1 MEVNF
6 LEIAARKQILEDA
19 RIQLK
24 QHFVGID
31 ETIDD
36 LLNYLQIW
44 YLMPE
49 VLTRPI
55 IVNLWG
61 MTGIGKTDLVR
72 RLVKCLS
79 FQDRFVEIEL
89 SNVDSTSW
97 ASSVSRILDD
107 KGLVDSKPAIV
118 LFDEIQRF
126 NTLNPDGSAIET
138 TKFMD
143 FWELLSDGRLSKK
156 TRENIDRYLQD
167 FLYQQKDL
175 KRRKDRGDENID
187 DNPMLEFYEAQNIK
201 SMLQLEEDVSDIAG
215 TSKEQIIEQ
224 LKSAKNKKKIYEPI
238 DYSQTL
244 IIISG
249 NLDEAFAMAN
259 QIAESDVDADIF
271 HAFTCKVTM
280 VDIKNALSR
289 KFRPEQVA
297 RFGNIHLIYKS
308 LRKQD
313 FEQLIRKE
321 IDRIIDSTL
330 SRFGINLTV
339 EDPILE
345 LIYRNG
351 VFPVQGVRPV
361 FSSIVDILETNVSKF
376 LFTALLNGQ
385 RTISIDYDFAKS
397 QILSKI
403 GDLEEVIPFV
413 GRIDQIRQSNVQDTI
428 TNISVHEAGHAVVY
442 IALFGLAPLQL
453 KSKLAN
459 SYAGGFTF
467 PHEIYE
473 TQESII
479 NKIKVYLAGGIAEEV
494 VFGKSLAS
502 VGRSHDR
509 QQATVLAIDYMRKY
523 GFDEKFQANYLLD
536 DGYAMDKST
545 TDLDIEQMIARLV
558 RETQEILSLHKT
570 LLHSISLKLAAAGS
584 LEAIEVAA
592 IASEYGI
599 ITGVQ
604 AEGYLQI
611 PGYEKILND
620 GRLV

>member
-6 LEIAARKQILEDA
+6 LDIAARKQVLEDA

-36 LLNYLQIW
+36 LLNYIQIW

-107 KGLVDSKPAIV
+107 NGLVDSKPAIV

-126 NTLNPDGSAIET
+126 NTLNGDGSAIET

-201 SMLQLEEDVSDIAG
+201 SMLQLEDDVSDIAG

-224 LKSAKNKKKIYEPI
+224 LKSAKIKKKIYEPI

-308 LRKQD
+308 LRKKD

-321 IDRIIDSTL
+321 VDRIIDSTL
-330 SRFGINLTV
+330 SRFGISLTV
-339 EDPILE
+339 EEPILE

-385 RTISIDYDFAKS
+385 TTISIGYDFDKL

-403 GDLEEVIPFV
+403 GDIEEVIPFV
-413 GRIDQIRQSNVQDTI
+413 GRIDKIRQSNLQDTI

-442 IALFGLAPLQL
+442 IVLFGLAPLQL

-473 TQESII
+473 TQESIV

-509 QQATVLAIDYMRKY
+509 QQATVLAIDYVRKY

-536 DGYAMDKST
+536 DGYSMDKST
-545 TDLDIEQMIARLV
+545 TDLDIEQMITRLV
-558 RETQEILSLHKT
+558 SETHDILTMHKT
-570 LLHSISLKLAAAGS
+570 LLYSISLKLAAAGS

-599 ITGVQ
+599 MTGVQ

-611 PGYEKILND
+611 PGYEKILKD
-620 GRLV
+620 GNQI

>member
-6 LEIAARKQILEDA
+6 LDIAARKQTLEDA

-36 LLNYLQIW
+36 LLNYIQIW

-55 IVNLWG
+55 IINLWG

-107 KGLVDSKPAIV
+107 NGIVDSKPAIV

-126 NTLNPDGSAIET
+126 NTLNADGSAIET

-156 TRENIDRYLQD
+156 SRENIDRYLQD

-175 KRRKDRGDENID
+175 KRRKDRGDENVD

-215 TSKEQIIEQ
+215 TSKEQIIEK

-313 FEQLIRKE
+313 FEQLIRNE
-321 IDRIIDSTL
+321 VDRIIDSSLT
-330 SRFGINLTV
+330 RFGVDLTV
-339 EDPILE
+339 EDPVLE

-385 RTISIDYDFAKS
+385 KNISIDYDFAKL

-403 GDLEEVIPFV
+403 GDIEEAIPFI
-413 GRIDQIRQSNVQDTI
+413 GRIDKIRQSNLQDTI
-428 TNISVHEAGHAVVY
+428 ANISVHEAGHAVVY
-442 IALFGLAPLQL
+442 IVLFGLAPLQL

-473 TQESII
+473 TRESII
-479 NKIKVYLAGGIAEEV
+479 NKIRVYLAGGIAEEV

-509 QQATVLAIDYMRKY
+509 QQATVLAIDYIRKY

-536 DGYAMDKST
+536 DGYSMDKSI
-545 TDLDIEQMIARLV
+545 TDLDVEQMITRLFA
-558 RETQEILSLHKT
+558 ETHDILSTHKT
-570 LLHSISLKLAAAGS
+570 LLYSISLKLAAAGS

-611 PGYEKILND
+611 PGYAKILND
-620 GRLV
+620 GKST